1 MKNGGGK
8 GLSLDA
14 GTKACGTAQP
24 TSAIITLRSA
34 FAIGSSQLRSVNL
47 TRSPVLSPPKSV
59 ISTVGFSSYGI
70 VLTAQVI
77 PCTTHH
83 PPQSTSRHPLKTF
96 ACLPPLPSE
105 IVRQPFLRVTSSQR
119 LRVKRVWNMHV
130 RISHVWPYHR
140 RSSHTQFRRL
150 GSTKLTLTT
159 TTCFISRR

>member
-1 MKNGGGK
+1 MRNGGGK
-8 GLSLDA
+8 RLPLDA
-14 GTKACGTAQP
+14 GNKAYGTAQR

-77 PCTTHH
+77 PCATHH
-83 PPQSTSRHPLKTF
+83 PPQSTCTPTTSPTENVCVPATSVSHCRL
-96 ACLPPLPSE
+96 
-105 IVRQPFLRVTSSQR
+105 VRQPFLRVTSSQR
-119 LRVKRVWNMHV
+119 LRVKRVWNMHA

-140 RSSHTQFRRL
+140 RSSHTYF
-150 GSTKLTLTT
+150 GD
-159 TTCFISRR
+159 